1 MNKARNKALENR
13 CVTRYNP
20 ELLSEVEVELKILT
34 PKQLTWDDKKN
45 DQHHNRRQ
53 ALFKFMDAGSR
64 VILKYRLL
72 KRLGKIRQFLG
83 GCKNKQEVR
92 KKIE

>member
-34 PKQLTWDDKKN
+34 PK
-45 DQHHNRRQ
+45 
-53 ALFKFMDAGSR
+53 
-64 VILKYRLL
+64 
-72 KRLGKIRQFLG
+72 
-83 GCKNKQEVR
+83 
-92 KKIE
+92 